1 MSSRGKIWN
10 TKRINEQIER
20 IEMGIAADYSPF
32 YEGRIDSRA
41 ADIVF
46 EYTEEELKEMAKC
59 ASDVVY
65 FGEKYC
71 FSMTDEG
78 IRRIKLRSYQKT
90 MLKSFQD
97 NRFSVMLAS
106 RQIGKTVTSSIFIAW
121 YLCFHYDRNVMV
133 VANKLATTSEIVD
146 KIKIILK
153 NLPYFMKPGIVNGGV
168 TGMKFDNGN
177 RLFSQ
182 ATTKTAAI
190 GFTIH
195 LLFADEFAHIH
206 PNFLLQFY
214 RSIYPTLS
222 SSKISRM
229 IICSTPNGMNLF
241 YEIYQG
247 ALQKKNAFVSIR
259 VDWWE
264 VPGRDEEWKKREIA
278 NLGSEELFNQEYG
291 NQFLASSRLL
301 LPSSTL
307 LYIKRTSAEY
317 MWHEME
323 DFIDYPDLSNSL
335 KWHPGYDPNSPETK
349 DERIIFAVDLA
360 DGVGRDYTVINI
372 FKLETQSPAMVR
384 KTRDWMDETSFFR
397 LRQIG
402 MFRSNVHSVEEAAK
416 VLEILMF
423 ETFYHEYCKVVM
435 EINFKGNVVK
445 ERLERHPE
453 FYPELFL
460 HTKHSV
466 ANDQLK
472 LGVKIQ
478 KDNKESYS
486 RELRTLVQSKRIVLT
501 EKRTFEELSSFG
513 LNNAGRYESQIGNDD
528 VAMTCVNIVP
538 YFDSVDF
545 YELVEDM
552 YDTTT
557 AAFKKATEERMS
569 ANDRAGDDM
578 MDVFRVIKNMD
589 SNPVFGKNAGTFKQ
603 NNKKD
608 NNNRFRP

>member
-1 MSSRGKIWN
+1 
-10 TKRINEQIER
+10 
-20 IEMGIAADYSPF
+20 
-32 YEGRIDSRA
+32 
-41 ADIVF
+41 
-46 EYTEEELKEMAKC
+46 
-59 ASDVVY
+59 
-65 FGEKYC
+65 
-71 FSMTDEG
+71 
-78 IRRIKLRSYQKT
+78 
-90 MLKSFQD
+90 
-97 NRFSVMLAS
+97 
-106 RQIGKTVTSSIFIAW
+106 
-121 YLCFHYDRNVMV
+121 
-133 VANKLATTSEIVD
+133 
-146 KIKIILK
+146 
-153 NLPYFMKPGIVNGGV
+153 
-168 TGMKFDNGN
+168 
-177 RLFSQ
+177 
-182 ATTKTAAI
+182 
-190 GFTIH
+190 
-195 LLFADEFAHIH
+195 
-206 PNFLLQFY
+206 
-214 RSIYPTLS
+214 
-222 SSKISRM
+222 
-229 IICSTPNGMNLF
+229 MNLF

-247 ALQKKNAFVSIR
+247 ALQKLNAFNSIR

-317 MWHEME
+317 AWEEME
-323 DFIDYPDLSNSL
+323 DFIDYPDLSKAL
-335 KWHPGYDPNSPETK
+335 RWHPDYDPNDSEAK
-349 DERIIFAVDLA
+349 NERIIFAVDLA

-372 FKLETQSPAMVR
+372 FRLETQSPAMVR
-384 KTRDWMDETSFFR
+384 KTRDWTDETSFFR

-402 MFRSNVHSVEEAAK
+402 MFRSNTHSVEEAAK

-423 ETFYHEYCKVVM
+423 DTFYHEYCKVVM

-460 HTKHSV
+460 HTRHSV
-466 ANDQLK
+466 VNEQLK

-486 RELRTLVQSKRIVLT
+486 RELRTLIQSKRIVLT

-528 VAMTCVNIVP
+528 VAMTCVNMVP

-552 YDTTT
+552 YDM
-557 AAFKKATEERMS
+557 ADAPFRKAVEDRMS

-589 SNPVFGKNAGTFKQ
+589 GPQLGQNFGGYGQQK
-603 NNKKD
+603 KKD
-608 NNNRFRP
+608 SNNGRFRP

>member
-10 TKRINEQIER
+10 TKRINEQVER
-20 IEMGIAADYSPF
+20 IEMGLTADYSPF
-32 YEGRIDSRA
+32 HEGRIDSRA
-41 ADIVF
+41 SDIVF
-46 EYTEEELKEMAKC
+46 EYTDEELKEMAKC
-59 ASDVVY
+59 ASDVAY

-71 FSMTDEG
+71 FSMTDDG
-78 IRRIKLRSYQKT
+78 IRRIALRDYQKT

-97 NRFSVMLAS
+97 NRFNVMLAS

-153 NLPYFMKPGIVNGGV
+153 NLPFFMKPGIVAGGV

-222 SSKISRM
+222 SSTISRM

-247 ALQKKNAFVSIR
+247 AIQKLNAFNSIR

-307 LYIKRTSAEY
+307 LYLKRTSAEFV
-317 MWHEME
+317 WQEME
-323 DFIDYPDLSNSL
+323 DFIDYPDLSKAL
-335 KWHPGYDPNSPETK
+335 KWHPNYDPNDTNVK
-349 DERIIFAVDLA
+349 NERIVFAVDLA
-360 DGVGRDYTVINI
+360 DGVGRDYTVINV
-372 FKLETQSPAMVR
+372 FQLETQSPSMVR
-384 KTRDWMDETSFFR
+384 KTRDWNDETSFFR

-402 MFRSNVHSVEEAAK
+402 MFRSNTHSVEEAAK

-423 ETFYHEYCKVVM
+423 DTFYHEYCKVVM

-445 ERLERHPE
+445 ERLERNPE

-460 HTKHSV
+460 HTRHSIV
-466 ANDQLK
+466 NEQLK

-478 KDNKESYS
+478 KDNKEAYS
-486 RELRTLVQSKRIVLT
+486 RELRSLVQTKRIVLT

-528 VAMTCVNIVP
+528 VAMSCVNLVP

-545 YELVEDM
+545 YEIVEDM
-552 YDTTT
+552 YDATKPD
-557 AAFKKATEERMS
+557 FKKAVENRMS
-569 ANDRAGDDM
+569 ANDRSGDDM

-589 SNPVFGKNAGTFKQ
+589 GPKYVGQTQNLYNQKSKNKPGQ
-603 NNKKD
+603 L
-608 NNNRFRP
+608 RP